1 MPSEIPLKRLEYFR
15 KEIGLDEA
23 KLAVLRPYADS
34 LAQKSGKAGKYLD
47 ALFRK
52 VAPRTS
58 LELTLSYFDGAI
70 RRFWTNWYA
79 TLWTRPWD
87 EDFLRDLWTQG
98 HNAAKLGIDLQYMM
112 LGEIK
117 CRQFFLRAV
126 RDAVPLDQRAPVSS
140 AVNVLLDLCMMVRAK
155 GHVAYLA
162 QCAEPLLQGI
172 FHQTRNPLTVI
183 GGTAMRLMRAG
194 GPEVKGM
201 AQVILDE
208 ALRLERMTRDI
219 STYNAVE
226 TAEPMPEPVSVP
238 VFLAQTLEGLRAGPD
253 WPEGLEPVM
262 ELDPRHS
269 EVDADPSLLSELFKE
284 VLVNALE
291 GMPASEPRL
300 SITSRVDRSSP
311 THLSIS
317 VLSCGELPRGQDV
330 EQLFLPFNSSKPRGT
345 GFGLAIAR
353 AAARKCFGRILLS
366 QAAGGVLCTVKLPLK
381 GQMDEAGLLA
391 QMDF

>member
-1 MPSEIPLKRLEYFR
+1 MTSDIPLKRLEYFR

-23 KLAVLRPYADS
+23 KLAALRPYS
-34 LAQKSGKAGKYLD
+34 ECLAKRSRKAGKYLD
-47 ALFRK
+47 ALFQK

-70 RRFWTNWYA
+70 KRFWTNWYS

-98 HNAAKLGIDLQYMM
+98 HNAARLGIDLQYVM

-117 CRQFFLRAV
+117 CRQFFLRTV
-126 RDAVPLDQRAPVSS
+126 RDEVPIERRAQVSS

-155 GHVAYLA
+155 GHVSYLA

-219 STYNAVE
+219 STYNSVE
-226 TAEPMPEPVSVP
+226 MAEPMPAPVRVP
-238 VFLAQTLEGLRAGPD
+238 DFLTQVIEGLKAGPG
-253 WPEGLEPVM
+253 WPEGLEPSM
-262 ELDPRHS
+262 NLDPDHPVV
-269 EVDADPSLLSELFKE
+269 EADPSLLAEMFKE

-291 GMPASEPRL
+291 GMPPGERRL
-300 SITSRVDRSSP
+300 TVTSRVDRSSP

-317 VLSCGELPRGQDV
+317 VLSGGELPRGQDV

-353 AAARKCFGRILLS
+353 AAARKCFGKVLLS
-366 QAAGGVLCTVKLPLK
+366 QTPGGVLCTVKLPLK
-381 GQMDEAGLLA
+381 GQMDEAGLMA